1 MLTPLATSAHECYG
15 NGRLTAIIELQ
26 IAVRLPLQRQAMW
39 IRSDYIIPT
48 ALKIDAPIA
57 PPLGSKILASPY
69 SDFLSVIDADH
80 TIVIRE
86 ISVM

>member
-1 MLTPLATSAHECYG
+1 
-15 NGRLTAIIELQ
+15 
-26 IAVRLPLQRQAMW
+26 MW
-39 IRSDYIIPT
+39 IRSNYIIPT
-48 ALKIDAPIA
+48 ALKIDALIA
-57 PPLGSKILASPY
+57 PPLGSKIPASPY